1 MSVFLLGGYYFGNI
15 RMIKTN
21 FHLVMVAIV
30 LISVVP
36 MGLEWIAARRRT
48 TRSMAPAI
56 PAEATPE
63 RLEAE
68 L

>member
-1 MSVFLLGGYYFGNI
+1 
-15 RMIKTN
+15 MIKTH

-36 MGLEWIAARRRT
+36 MGLEWMAARRRAA
-48 TRSMAPAI
+48 RSAGDVLADRDDSR
-56 PAEATPE
+56 TH
-63 RLEAE
+63 EAE

>member
-1 MSVFLLGGYYFGNI
+1 
-15 RMIKTN
+15 MIKTH

-36 MGLEWIAARRRT
+36 MGLEWVAARRRAA
-48 TRSMAPAI
+48 RSATPAI
-56 PAEATPE
+56 AGTAPE
-63 RLEAE
+63 RVEAE